1 MDSATITGSGLSG
14 APRDSLTARSGL
26 SGAPRDSLTARFRVR
41 DAFALPGDDETVV
54 ARAGREQTYPIHVTR
69 DATATRSRL
78 AELLETAETVA
89 VISDDTVDAL
99 YGNQLRATLRGLHH
113 DVIAYTVPAGEAS
126 KSLEQAVAL
135 WHWLAE
141 SRLGRRDV
149 VLSFGGGVICDLG
162 GWVASAY
169 MRGIP
174 YVNLPTTLL
183 AMVDG
188 ALGGKVAVNHK
199 VAKNLLGAFEQ
210 PAGVVC
216 HLPHLRSLERRQLA
230 AGLAECIKKGVIAS
244 PAYFDFIESNAD
256 AILAGDEQALD
267 QLVSAAAA
275 IKTALIERDPY
286 EIDLRRP
293 LNFGHTV
300 GHPLETVTG
309 YAPLL
314 HGEAVAFGMAVE
326 ARIAEQRGWLD
337 AHTLD
342 RLIALLDRCRL
353 PTDADLIPP
362 TTAGEL
368 IEAMEKV
375 RLIRAGSLR
384 WVLPLALG
392 ETIIADDVTEA
403 EVREALAHSGVQ

>member
-1 MDSATITGSGLSG
+1 MHTITGSRLSG
-14 APRDSLTARSGL
+14 P
-26 SGAPRDSLTARFRVR
+26 PRDSLTARFRVC
-41 DAFALPGDDETVV
+41 DAFALPRDDAPVL
-54 ARAGREQTYPIHVTR
+54 ARAAREQTYSIHVTPG
-69 DATATRSRL
+69 ATATRARL
-78 AELLETAETVA
+78 SELLASAETVA
-89 VISDDTVDAL
+89 VIGDETVDAL
-99 YGNQLRATLRGLHH
+99 YGTQLRALLRELEH
-113 DVIAYTVPAGEAS
+113 DVIACTVPAGEAS

-141 SRLGRRDV
+141 SRLGRRDA
-149 VLSFGGGVICDLG
+149 VLCFGGGVICDLG

-188 ALGGKVAVNHK
+188 ALGGKVAVNHQ

-216 HLPHLRSLERRQLA
+216 HLPYLCSLERRQLA

-244 PAYFDFIESNAD
+244 PAYFGFIDAAAD
-256 AILAGDEQALD
+256 AILAGDERALER
-267 QLVSAAAA
+267 VVRAAAA

-286 EIDLRRP
+286 EVDLRRP

-326 ARIAEQRGWLD
+326 ARIAESRGWLD
-337 AHTLD
+337 APTLE
-342 RLIALLDRCRL
+342 RLIALLDRCGL
-353 PTDADLIPP
+353 PTDAGLLPP
-362 TTAGEL
+362 VRADEL
-368 IEAMEKV
+368 IAAMEKV

-384 WVLPLALG
+384 WVLPVALG
-392 ETIIADDVTEA
+392 ETLIADDVSEA
-403 EVREALAHSGVQ
+403 ELRDALARGGVQ

>member
-1 MDSATITGSGLSG
+1 MDSTTITG
-14 APRDSLTARSGL
+14 SGL

-54 ARAGREQTYPIHVTR
+54 ARAAREQTYPIHVTR
-69 DATATRSRL
+69 AATATRTRL
-78 AELLETAETVA
+78 AELLESVETVA
-89 VISDDTVDAL
+89 VISDETVDAL
-99 YGNQLRATLRGLHH
+99 YGNQLRATLRRLDH
-113 DVIAYTVPAGEAS
+113 DVIAQTVPAGEAS

-188 ALGGKVAVNHK
+188 ALGGKVAVNHR

-244 PAYFDFIESNAD
+244 PAYFGFIEAGAD
-256 AILAGDEQALD
+256 AILAGEEPALE
-267 QLVSAAAA
+267 QLVKAAAA

-286 EIDLRRP
+286 ELDLRRP
-293 LNFGHTV
+293 LNFGHTI

-342 RLIALLDRCRL
+342 RLIALLDRCGL
-353 PTDADLIPP
+353 PTHTDLLPPITAD
-362 TTAGEL
+362 EL
-368 IEAMEKV
+368 IGATEKV
-375 RLIRAGSLR
+375 RLIRAGNLR
-384 WVLPLALG
+384 WVLPVALG
-392 ETIIADDVTEA
+392 ETLIADDVTEA
-403 EVREALAHSGVQ
+403 EVREALARSGAQ